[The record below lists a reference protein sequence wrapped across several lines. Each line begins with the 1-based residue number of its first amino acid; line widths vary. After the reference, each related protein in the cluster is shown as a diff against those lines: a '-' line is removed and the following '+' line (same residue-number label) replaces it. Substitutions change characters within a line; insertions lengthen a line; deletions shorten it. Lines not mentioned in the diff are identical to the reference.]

1 MSKTDSRS
9 TTQNNAYWLFQQ
21 MIADEMSY
29 QDKNINNL
37 LEVILVAPTKNN
49 LHEVFKAILWAKYQK
64 DSTKGM
70 TREEMQDCL
79 DDYMNALELAWVHI
93 EFPSNEKRNLLQYF

>member
-1 MSKTDSRS
+1 MKES
-9 TTQNNAYWLFQQ
+9 TRTTSQNNAYWLFQQ

-37 LEVILVAPTKNN
+37 LEVIVVAPTKNN

-70 TREEMQDCL
+70 TREEWSACL
-79 DDYMNALELAWVHI
+79 DDYMNALEL
-93 EFPSNEKRNLLQYF
+93 S

>member
-1 MSKTDSRS
+1 MKLDNR
-9 TTQNNAYWLFQQ
+9 TTQQMNAYWKYQE

-29 QDKNINNL
+29 QDKNINDL
-37 LEVILVAPTKNN
+37 LKVIVVYPTKNN

-70 TREEMQDCL
+70 TREEMNDCL
-79 DDYMNALELAWVHI
+79 DDYIEALEL
-93 EFPSNEKRNLLQYF
+93 S